1 MFVRRGVVRSAVSAV
16 LALVIVLVL
25 GGRAVAA
32 PPPPNPGDAELGAG
46 RAEADERAGRVGEL
60 TGRLTGARALLHQL
74 GDDVARAMEDTNKAL
89 VDVENARAEAAR
101 AAAEAEAAR
110 AEADAAAASVEEGR
124 DQLDEFAGA
133 SFQQGSTVGSITAF
147 VGARSPE
154 DLLARAQMLEAVSGS
169 GLDAMEQL
177 ERARTEQ
184 GNKDAAARAALG
196 LAEEKRAAA
205 DRAAHEAD
213 AAQRAA
219 VRARQEQES
228 RAAEVERDRA
238 AVEAELVRAHEAV
251 GGLEAQRG
259 QYAAWDAAR
268 RAEEEAAARAAAE
281 AVTPVA
287 PPPAPPVPPAP
298 SPVPPPAPRPVAVTA
313 PVQQHVAPAPAPVG
327 DVEVVIARAL
337 RQLGVRYSWGGGNYD
352 GPTIGIRDG
361 GVADSFGDYRSVGF
375 DCSGLMMYAFAGAGV
390 RLPHYSGY
398 QYTAGRRVPLAQ
410 ARRGD
415 MLFWGPNGG
424 THVALYLGDGMMV
437 EAPHS
442 GASVRVAPVRYGG
455 IVPHATRL
463 L

>member
-1 MFVRRGVVRSAVSAV
+1 VVRSAASAV
-16 LALVIVLVL
+16 LALVAVL
-25 GGRAVAA
+25 GLGGQAVAVP
-32 PPPPNPGDAELGAG
+32 PPPPNPSDSEIEAG
-46 RAEADERAGRVGEL
+46 RAEADAKAGRVGEL
-60 TGRLTGARALLHQL
+60 TGRLTEARALLQQL

-89 VDVENARAEAAR
+89 VDLDAARAEAAK
-101 AAAEAEAAR
+101 AEAEAASAR
-110 AEADAAAASVEEGR
+110 VEADAASAAVERGR
-124 DQLDEFAGA
+124 RQLDEFAGA

-147 VGARSPE
+147 IGARSPE
-154 DLLARAQMLEAVSGS
+154 DLLARAQLLEAVSGS
-169 GLDAMEQL
+169 GLDAMEEL

-184 GNKDAAARAALG
+184 GNKDAAARAALA

-205 DRAAHEAD
+205 DRAKRDAD
-213 AAQRAA
+213 AAQRTA
-219 VRARQEQES
+219 VRAQQEQAS
-228 RAAEVERDRA
+228 RAAEIERDRA
-238 AVEAELVRAHEAV
+238 AVEVELELAREAV

-259 QYAAWDAAR
+259 QYAEWDAAR

-281 AVTPVA
+281 AVA
-287 PPPAPPVPPAP
+287 QSEPPPAPA
-298 SPVPPPAPRPVAVTA
+298 PVAVTA
-313 PVQQHVAPAPAPVG
+313 PVQQQIASAPAPAG

-375 DCSGLMMYAFAGAGV
+375 DCSGLMMYAFAGVGIH
-390 RLPHYSGY
+390 LPHYSGY

-410 ARRGD
+410 AERGD

-437 EAPHS
+437 EAPYS

-455 IVPHATRL
+455 IVPYATRL